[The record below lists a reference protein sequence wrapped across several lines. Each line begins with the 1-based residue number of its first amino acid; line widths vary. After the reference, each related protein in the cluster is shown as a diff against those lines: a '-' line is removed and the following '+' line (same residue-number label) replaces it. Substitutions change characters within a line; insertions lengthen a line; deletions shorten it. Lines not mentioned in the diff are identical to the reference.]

1 MKIDKYK
8 NKKGYY
14 LELLQD
20 IQGRKNYIPV
30 SLLKKICKQLDIPE
44 SKIFGVLTF
53 YSQFTTEK
61 RGKYLVKLCDGTA
74 CHVKGAREVKRIL
87 ERKYGLTNGKTTA
100 DGRFTL
106 QEVACLGSCFLA
118 PVMMINQRYFGNLTP
133 EKALSIFKNLK

>member
-118 PVMMINQRYFGNLTP
+118 PVMMINQQYFGNLTP